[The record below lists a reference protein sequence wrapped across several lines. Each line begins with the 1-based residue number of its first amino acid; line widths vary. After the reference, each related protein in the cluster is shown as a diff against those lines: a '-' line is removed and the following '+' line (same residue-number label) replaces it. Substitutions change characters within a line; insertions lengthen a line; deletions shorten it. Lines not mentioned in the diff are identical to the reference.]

1 MIYIPAKRVLALVPL
16 LMILVV
22 ALLPAGG
29 YDQARA
35 QSGPRIKGPF
45 VGAIAFPAVS
55 PEVRGLPIAPLV
67 ETGDRTG
74 EVNPRVGGDDS
85 LADVEE
91 RVGPDPLIPEPVRTE
106 SARTP
111 APALSFDGIPYTG
124 VVPPDP
130 VGDVGP
136 NHYVQMVNSGLGAHF
151 AVYDKA
157 GSLLIGP
164 TSLSSL
170 WAGEGN
176 HCEFLGAG
184 DPIVLYDLLADRWLM
199 SQFTGSDRMCIAISQ
214 TPDPGAAYFLYDFAV
229 PVFPDYFK
237 FGVWPDA
244 YYMSA
249 NEGTAA
255 VGVFAFDRANMLAGV
270 DANFQRFQA
279 QANFM
284 LPSDL
289 DGPNPPPAG
298 SPNLFYTMMDD
309 VIWPIIGIPGPDRL
323 EVYEFHVD
331 FTNPPNSTFTL
342 ADTLLTAPFIYT
354 VCGYFNFN
362 CITQPGT
369 GQRVDAVSE
378 WPMWRLQ
385 YRNFG
390 THETLVG
397 NFSVDVDGT
406 DHAAIRWFELRRSGG
421 SWSILQEGTHSPD
434 SDNRFMGSA
443 AMDGDGNIALGY
455 SVSSGSTF
463 PSLRYATRVPG
474 DPPGTLQ
481 PEASL
486 VAGGGSQTGSNRW
499 GDYSA
504 MSVDP
509 ADDCTFWYT
518 GEYQQATAPVNWRTA
533 LAGAFVLPSCSGAS
547 TWERPLGNQGG
558 FP

>member
-1 MIYIPAKRVLALVPL
+1 
-16 LMILVV
+16 
-22 ALLPAGG
+22 
-29 YDQARA
+29 
-35 QSGPRIKGPF
+35 
-45 VGAIAFPAVS
+45 
-55 PEVRGLPIAPLV
+55 
-67 ETGDRTG
+67 
-74 EVNPRVGGDDS
+74 
-85 LADVEE
+85 
-91 RVGPDPLIPEPVRTE
+91 
-106 SARTP
+106 
-111 APALSFDGIPYTG
+111 
-124 VVPPDP
+124 
-130 VGDVGP
+130 
-136 NHYVQMVNSGLGAHF
+136 
-151 AVYDKA
+151 
-157 GSLLIGP
+157 
-164 TSLSSL
+164 
-170 WAGEGN
+170 
-176 HCEFLGAG
+176 
-184 DPIVLYDLLADRWLM
+184 
-199 SQFTGSDRMCIAISQ
+199 
-214 TPDPGAAYFLYDFAV
+214 
-229 PVFPDYFK
+229 
-237 FGVWPDA
+237 
-244 YYMSA
+244 MSA

-270 DANFQRFQA
+270 AAGFQRFQA

-369 GQRVDAVSE
+369 AQRVDSVSE

-421 SWSILQEGTHSPD
+421 SWSIFQEGTHSPD
-434 SDNRFMGSA
+434 SDSRFMGSA

-518 GEYQQATAPVNWRTA
+518 GEYQQATAPVNWRTRV
-533 LAGAFVLPSCSGAS
+533 GAFVLPSCSGVPPGSDLSVTKEDSLDPVQPGEQITYTVTVNNGGPDDATGVILTDPLDPNVAFDAGASDPACTESAGTVTCALGALNVDDTVSMTIVVTVDAGTEPGTVITNAVTVAGDQDDPVSSNNSAVEETTVGGAS
-547 TWERPLGNQGG
+547 TCAGLPATIVGTPAGELILGTAGPDVIAAGG
-558 FP
+558 GDDTVIGGGGNDIICGDDGDDRISAGGGNDIVLGGLGSDLMLGGDGDDRLIGGDGDDTIACGSGSDIAHGGPGTDAAGGSCELQFAIP